1 MLLQKNVALQALYIH
16 KGNCLLFLEIKSWV
30 QPRWYGCV
38 PPLDIPHCIPQ
49 MNVSSF
55 WQHHF
60 TGTTNV
66 YSAQFLHPKCSGAIW
81 TQACRGRDPRADLAP
96 SEQVLLC
103 RSWHQLLSPIQS
115 HLSALSSWEVPAPR
129 LPPVCNIPGS
139 LQSWNFLLGNPVGGC
154 QTLIMYPH
162 HGSQG
167 TNPHW
172 NFQGNN
178 NIKYQCISNY

>member
-1 MLLQKNVALQALYIH
+1 MLLQKNVALQALYIR

-49 MNVSSF
+49 VNVSSF

-66 YSAQFLHPKCSGAIW
+66 YSARFLHLKCSGAIW
-81 TQACRGRDPRADLAP
+81 TQACRGQDPRVDMAP

-103 RSWHQLLSPIQS
+103 RSWHQLLSPIQGL
-115 HLSALSSWEVPAPR
+115 LSALSSWEGL
-129 LPPVCNIPGS
+129 LPGCP
-139 LQSWNFLLGNPVGGC
+139 QSAIFLGPFGHEIFC
-154 QTLIMYPH
+154 WAIR
-162 HGSQG
+162 
-167 TNPHW
+167 
-172 NFQGNN
+172 
-178 NIKYQCISNY
+178 